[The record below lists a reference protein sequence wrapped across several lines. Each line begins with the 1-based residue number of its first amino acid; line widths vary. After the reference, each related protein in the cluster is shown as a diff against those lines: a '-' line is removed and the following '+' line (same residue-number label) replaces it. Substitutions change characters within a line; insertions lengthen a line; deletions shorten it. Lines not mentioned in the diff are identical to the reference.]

1 MADGINILLV
11 EDNPGDA
18 RLLIET
24 LREGNDLTFKVQEAT
39 TFEGAIERAAEQTP
53 DIVLLDL
60 NLPDSHGLYTFLRF
74 RQTYASI
81 PVVVLTGI
89 DDEELGIQAVKE
101 GAEDFLTKGDLSP
114 RLLGRAVRYAIER
127 NELKSQLEYF
137 ASHDALTGVLNRR
150 YFNQMIGQELARS
163 TRYKHPIGFLIV
175 DIDSFKQINDTHGHD
190 LGDRVLQG
198 VARFLVR
205 QMRTV
210 DIVIRYGGDEFLLV
224 LPETGKDSDLAAQ
237 RVRDA
242 AARELASYV
251 PSLDCGI
258 SISIGASYWSPDR
271 DVTIEQALSEADQDM
286 YGHKE
291 RANA

>member
-18 RLLIET
+18 RLLTET
-24 LREGNDLTFKVQEAT
+24 LREGNDLTFKVQEAA
-39 TFEGAIERAAEQTP
+39 TFERATELADANAP

-74 RQTYASI
+74 RQSNPTV

-114 RLLGRAVRYAIER
+114 RLFARAVRYAIER
-127 NELKSQLEYF
+127 NELKSQLEYC
-137 ASHDALTGVLNRR
+137 ASHDALTGVFNRR

-163 TRYKHPIGFLIV
+163 TRYKHPIGFLMV
-175 DIDSFKQINDTHGHD
+175 DIDDFKEINDTHGHEI
-190 LGDRVLQG
+190 GDRVLQG
-198 VARFLVR
+198 VARFLVG

-224 LPETGKDSDLAAQ
+224 LPETGSDSDLAAK
-237 RVRDA
+237 RVQNA
-242 AARELASYV
+242 AARDLASYV
-251 PSLDCGI
+251 PSLDRDI
-258 SISIGASYWSPDR
+258 SISIGASYWETDR
-271 DVTIEQALSEADQDM
+271 DVAIEQALSEADQDM
-286 YGHKE
+286 YGHKQKGG
-291 RANA
+291 A